1 MRFDSKKKFG
11 KNLNKSF
18 ENRCERGLLW
28 KKNYEEW
35 GYERKEIVWDGKTQ
49 VKLETCVVGC
59 VNKPTSTTYTH
70 NICAKCYTCI
80 IIILCNILKEC

>member
-1 MRFDSKKKFG
+1 LRIIVKEDYY
-11 KNLNKSF
+11 
-18 ENRCERGLLW
+18 E

-35 GYERKEIVWDGKTQ
+35 GYERKEIVWNGKAQ

-70 NICAKCYTCI
+70 NIYAKCYTCI